1 MKKFFSSIFNA
12 HPQVKNISKDKEDD
26 LIDRLENE
34 TYLSNEF
41 RFQHQNE
48 KYQLRATP
56 NEKVTLG
63 VLLNRTFDI
72 RQEEVSD
79 LYIVTDNIHE
89 KKGIL
94 VVDSNEIW
102 SFDLCNAVLIKQ
114 DNGDMGYRFSENV
127 ILSISY
133 RKGYVKQEDD
143 DKSISRV
150 NDNIIVHLRG
160 CGGGKETWFIRAS
173 IMLPTFS
180 HEGDKTYARNANQP
194 QTLSVLFAYDHTSP
208 QQRIEE
214 YKAIHDKAIEKFNNR
229 EELDF
234 YEYCIMSQMTLAIG
248 KDFYWGNEVLK
259 ENRYWDAIVYFENVY
274 YSLKELWFKSELPD
288 DAQVAFYDSCYSIGW
303 CYAELKLYERA
314 LFYLEICL
322 SRGNVADK
330 VEYINCLVQSKD
342 IRAMWFILRELQ
354 RLSQLKEN
362 EFTGEIISY
371 YHFLY
376 RRRGYV
382 LIDMG
387 KLDEAETEFT
397 KMLEDEVNKEFA
409 QRELEYIKQ
418 LRASTQS

>member
-1 MKKFFSSIFNA
+1 M
-12 HPQVKNISKDKEDD
+12 KNILNRLFKRQTNTNDD
-26 LIDRLENE
+26 LVNKLDFNQ
-34 TYLSNEF
+34 YLSNEF
-41 RFQHQNE
+41 KFQHQNS
-48 KYQLRATP
+48 KCQLRANP
-56 NEKVTLG
+56 NDKVTLG
-63 VLLNRTFDI
+63 ILLNRIFDI
-72 RQEEVSD
+72 GPNEVSD
-79 LYIVTDNIHE
+79 LYIIADNLSE
-89 KKGIL
+89 KKGWLIM
-94 VVDSNEIW
+94 DQNIIW
-102 SFDLCNAVLIKQ
+102 NFDLCDAILFKNESGEIQ
-114 DNGDMGYRFSENV
+114 YRYGENV
-127 ILSISY
+127 VLSIAY
-133 RKGYVKQEDD
+133 RKHMDSDEDQ
-143 DKSISRV
+143 SIGRTK
-150 NDNIIVHLRG
+150 NNIIIHLRG
-160 CGGGKETWFIRAS
+160 CGGGKDTWFIRAS
-173 IMLPTFS
+173 IMIPAFTL
-180 HEGDKTYARNANQP
+180 EDDKTYIRTQNQP
-194 QTLSVLFAYDHTSP
+194 QTFTILLAYDNTDSA
-208 QQRIEE
+208 QRIAEYHTVYNNAIKKIKAGEPLEE
-214 YKAIHDKAIEKFNNR
+214 PESWIQGLFIPNVGHD
-229 EELDF
+229 L
-234 YEYCIMSQMTLAIG
+234 
-248 KDFYWGNEVLK
+248 YWGNKVLQEK
-259 ENRYWDAIVYFENVY
+259 RYWDAIVYFENVY

-409 QRELEYIKQ
+409 QRELEYITQ

>member
-1 MKKFFSSIFNA
+1 MVTPI
-12 HPQVKNISKDKEDD
+12 
-26 LIDRLENE
+26 
-34 TYLSNEF
+34 YLS
-41 RFQHQNE
+41 
-48 KYQLRATP
+48 
-56 NEKVTLG
+56 
-63 VLLNRTFDI
+63 LNVPIGRTK
-72 RQEEVSD
+72 
-79 LYIVTDNIHE
+79 N
-89 KKGIL
+89 
-94 VVDSNEIW
+94 
-102 SFDLCNAVLIKQ
+102 
-114 DNGDMGYRFSENV
+114 
-127 ILSISY
+127 
-133 RKGYVKQEDD
+133 
-143 DKSISRV
+143 
-150 NDNIIVHLRG
+150 NIIIHLRG
-160 CGGGKETWFIRAS
+160 CGGGKDTWFIRAS
-173 IMLPTFS
+173 IMIPAFTL
-180 HEGDKTYARNANQP
+180 EDDKTYIRTQNQP
-194 QTLSVLFAYDHTSP
+194 QTFTILLAYDNTDST
-208 QQRIEE
+208 QRIAEYHTVYNNAIKKIKAGEPLEE
-214 YKAIHDKAIEKFNNR
+214 PESWIQDLFIPNVGHD
-229 EELDF
+229 L
-234 YEYCIMSQMTLAIG
+234 
-248 KDFYWGNEVLK
+248 YWGNKVLQEK
-259 ENRYWDAIVYFENVY
+259 RYWGAIVYFENVY

-371 YHFLY
+371 YHFLH